1 MIEQGT
7 AEWHAMRLG
16 KVTASKVS
24 AVMARTKSGWGAERG
39 NYLAQLVV
47 ERMTGIPTEGF
58 TNDAM
63 RWGTEK
69 EPDARDAYSFYS
81 GNEVALASFVDHPKI
96 AMSGAS
102 PDGFVGDD
110 GLVEIKCPNSAGHI
124 ETLLGGTIPNKYVLQ
139 VQWQLACT
147 GRKWC
152 DFVSFDPRMPE
163 DLRLFTRRIA
173 RDDAQIADMEK
184 HVVEFLAEVDAK
196 LAALDGLRNAA

>member
-24 AVMARTKSGWGAERG
+24 SVVARTKSGWGAERG

-81 GNEVALASFVDHPKI
+81 GNEVTLASFVDHPKI

-102 PDGFVGDD
+102 PDGFIADD
-110 GLVEIKCPNSAGHI
+110 GLVEIKCPQSSGHI

-139 VQWQLACT
+139 IQWQLACT

-163 DLRLFTRRIA
+163 DLRLFTRRIV
-173 RDDAQIADMEK
+173 RDDQQIADLEK
-184 HVVEFLAEVDAK
+184 FVVEFLAEVDAK
-196 LAALDGLRNAA
+196 LAALEGLRKAA